1 MRLTTLDWLFTLF
14 DSFGY
19 LGVFT
24 ASFVGSIIVFVPVPY
39 FPVLVAAALS
49 EQLDPNLI
57 SLVSA
62 LGVLL
67 AKMIIFY
74 ASYYGRSVLSDKTK
88 QRMFPLQ
95 KVLRRYGGLGAFIVA
110 LTPIPDD
117 LVYIPLGLARYSPW
131 KFAIAT
137 FSGKFILN
145 EIIVWSSVILGRP
158 FFESFI
164 STDMDPLFVTLG
176 IIASIAIL
184 VIIVYLSI
192 RVDWARVI
200 GKWFP
205 WAMNNPDNEDTN
217 SQSKLP

>member
-1 MRLTTLDWLFTLF
+1 MTTLDWLFTLF

-62 LGVLL
+62 VGVLL

-74 ASYYGRSVLSDKTK
+74 ASYYGRSVLSNKTK

-95 KVLRRYGGLGAFIVA
+95 KVLRRYGGFGAFIVA

-117 LVYIPLGLARYSPW
+117 VVYIPLGLARYSPW

-137 FSGKFILN
+137 FTGKFILN

-164 STDMDPLFVTLG
+164 SADVDPLYLTLG
-176 IIASIAIL
+176 IIGSVAVL
-184 VIIVYLSI
+184 VIIVYLSV
-192 RVDWARVI
+192 RVNWARVI

-205 WAMNNPDNEDTN
+205 WAVDSSDNDDIPN
-217 SQSKLP
+217 QSKST

>member
-1 MRLTTLDWLFTLF
+1 MTTLDWLFTFF

-62 LGVLL
+62 IGVLL

-74 ASYYGRSVLSDKTK
+74 ASYYGRSILSDKTK
-88 QRMFPLQ
+88 QRMYPLQ

-117 LVYIPLGLARYSPW
+117 VVYIPLGLARYSPW

-164 STDMDPLFVTLG
+164 STNIDPLYLTLG
-176 IIASIAIL
+176 IIASVVGL
-184 VIIVYLSI
+184 VIVVYLSV

-205 WAMNNPDNEDTN
+205 WAIDSSDNDDIAN
-217 SQSKLP
+217 QSRPT

>member
-1 MRLTTLDWLFTLF
+1 LTTLDWLFTLF

-39 FPVLVAAALS
+39 YPVLVAAALS

-62 LGVLL
+62 VGVLM

-74 ASYYGRSVLSDKTK
+74 ASYYGRNVLSNKTK

-95 KVLRRYGGLGAFIVA
+95 KVLRRYGGLGAFIAA
-110 LTPIPDD
+110 LTPVPDD
-117 LVYIPLGLARYSPW
+117 VVYIPLGLARYSPW

-137 FSGKFILN
+137 FTGKFILN

-164 STDMDPLFVTLG
+164 STEIDPLYLTLG
-176 IIASIAIL
+176 IIASVVVL
-184 VIIVYLSI
+184 VIIVYLSV
-192 RVDWARVI
+192 RVDWARVV

-205 WAMNNPDNEDTN
+205 WAVDSSDNDDIP
-217 SQSKLP
+217 SQSKSS

>member
-1 MRLTTLDWLFTLF
+1 MATLDWLFTLF

-49 EQLDPNLI
+49 EKLDPNLI

-62 LGVLL
+62 VGVLL

-74 ASYYGRSVLSDKTK
+74 ASYYGRRVLSDKTK

-95 KVLRRYGGLGAFIVA
+95 KVLRRYGGFGAFIVA

-117 LVYIPLGLARYSPW
+117 VVYIPLGLARYSPW

-137 FSGKFILN
+137 FTGKFILN

-164 STDMDPLFVTLG
+164 SKDINPVYLTLG
-176 IIASIAIL
+176 IIASVAVF

-205 WAMNNPDNEDTN
+205 WAVDSSDSDDIPN
-217 SQSKLP
+217 QSKST

>member
-1 MRLTTLDWLFTLF
+1 MATLDWLFTLF

-49 EQLDPNLI
+49 EKLDPNLI

-62 LGVLL
+62 VGVLL

-74 ASYYGRSVLSDKTK
+74 ASYYGRRVLSNKTK

-95 KVLRRYGGLGAFIVA
+95 KVLRRYGGFGAFIVA

-117 LVYIPLGLARYSPW
+117 VVYIPLGLARYSPW

-137 FSGKFILN
+137 FTGKFILN

-164 STDMDPLFVTLG
+164 SKDINPVYLTLG
-176 IIASIAIL
+176 IIASVAVF

-205 WAMNNPDNEDTN
+205 WAVDSSDSDDIPN
-217 SQSKLP
+217 QSKST

>member
-1 MRLTTLDWLFTLF
+1 
-14 DSFGY
+14 
-19 LGVFT
+19 
-24 ASFVGSIIVFVPVPY
+24 VPVPY

-49 EQLDPNLI
+49 EKLDPNLI

-62 LGVLL
+62 VGVLL

-95 KVLRRYGGLGAFIVA
+95 KVLRRYGGFGAFIVA

-117 LVYIPLGLARYSPW
+117 VVYIPLGLARYSPW

-158 FFESFI
+158 FLESFI
-164 STDMDPLFVTLG
+164 STDIDPLFLTLG
-176 IIASIAIL
+176 IIASVVLLA
-184 VIIVYLSI
+184 VIVYLSI
-192 RVDWARVI
+192 RVDWARII

-205 WAMNNPDNEDTN
+205 WAVDSSDNDDIPN
-217 SQSKLP
+217 QSKPT

>member
-1 MRLTTLDWLFTLF
+1 MTTLDWLFTFF

-62 LGVLL
+62 VGVLL

-74 ASYYGRSVLSDKTK
+74 ASYYGRSILSDKTK
-88 QRMFPLQ
+88 QRMYPLQ

-117 LVYIPLGLARYSPW
+117 VVYIPLGLARYSPW

-158 FFESFI
+158 FFDSFI
-164 STDMDPLFVTLG
+164 SADIDPLYLTVG
-176 IIASIAIL
+176 IIASVVGL
-184 VIIVYLSI
+184 VIVVYLSV

-205 WAMNNPDNEDTN
+205 WAIDSSDNDDIAN
-217 SQSKLP
+217 QSRPA

>member
-1 MRLTTLDWLFTLF
+1 MRLATLDWLFTLF
-14 DSFGY
+14 DTFGY

-62 LGVLL
+62 VGVLL

-74 ASYYGRSVLSDKTK
+74 ASYYGRRVLSDKTK

-95 KVLRRYGGLGAFIVA
+95 KVLRRYGGFGAFIVA

-117 LVYIPLGLARYSPW
+117 VVYIPLGLARYSPW

-137 FSGKFILN
+137 FTGKFILN

-164 STDMDPLFVTLG
+164 STDINPMYLTLG
-176 IIASIAIL
+176 IIASVAVF

-205 WAMNNPDNEDTN
+205 WAVDSSDSDDIPN
-217 SQSKLP
+217 QSKST

>member
-1 MRLTTLDWLFTLF
+1 MTLDWIFNLF

-19 LGVFT
+19 LGVF
-24 ASFVGSIIVFVPVPY
+24 AISFIGSIIVFVPVPY
-39 FPVLVAAALS
+39 FPILVAAALS

-62 LGVLL
+62 VGVLL

-110 LTPIPDD
+110 LTPLPDD
-117 LVYIPLGLARYSPW
+117 IVYIPLGLARYSPW

-137 FSGKFILN
+137 FTGKFILN

-158 FFESFI
+158 FLESFI
-164 STDMDPLFVTLG
+164 STDIDPLYLILG
-176 IIASIAIL
+176 IIASVAVL
-184 VIIVYLSI
+184 VSIVYLSV
-192 RVDWARVI
+192 RVDWNKVV

-205 WAMNNPDNEDTN
+205 WAVDGSDNDDIPN
-217 SQSKLP
+217 KSKSS

>member
-1 MRLTTLDWLFTLF
+1 MTTLDWLFTLF

-24 ASFVGSIIVFVPVPY
+24 ASFIGSIIVFVPVPY
-39 FPVLVAAALS
+39 FPILVAAALS

-62 LGVLL
+62 VGVLL

-74 ASYYGRSVLSDKTK
+74 ASYYGRSILSEKTK

-95 KVLRRYGGLGAFIVA
+95 RVLRRYGGFGAFIVA

-131 KFAIAT
+131 KFAITT
-137 FSGKFILN
+137 FAGKFILN

-158 FFESFI
+158 FIESFI
-164 STDMDPLFVTLG
+164 SRDIDPMYLTVG
-176 IIASIAIL
+176 IIVSVVIL
-184 VIIVYLSI
+184 IIVVYLSI
-192 RVDWARVI
+192 RVDWAKVI
-200 GKWFP
+200 GRWFP
-205 WAMNNPDNEDTN
+205 WAIDSPDSDESP
-217 SQSKLP
+217 SQSNFP

>member
-1 MRLTTLDWLFTLF
+1 LTTLDWLLTLF

-49 EQLDPNLI
+49 EKLDPNLI

-62 LGVLL
+62 VGVLL

-95 KVLRRYGGLGAFIVA
+95 KVLRRYGGFGAFIVA

-117 LVYIPLGLARYSPW
+117 VVYIPLGLARYSPW

-164 STDMDPLFVTLG
+164 TTDIDPLFLTLG
-176 IIASIAIL
+176 IIASVVLL
-184 VIIVYLSI
+184 VIIVYLSV
-192 RVDWARVI
+192 RVDWARII

-205 WAMNNPDNEDTN
+205 WAVDSSDNDDIPN
-217 SQSKLP
+217 QSKPT

>member
-1 MRLTTLDWLFTLF
+1 M
-14 DSFGY
+14 SFI
-19 LGVFT
+19 
-24 ASFVGSIIVFVPVPY
+24 GSIIVFVPVPY
-39 FPVLVAAALS
+39 FPFLVAAALS

-95 KVLRRYGGLGAFIVA
+95 KVLRRYGGFGAFIVA
-110 LTPIPDD
+110 LTPLPDD
-117 LVYIPLGLARYSPW
+117 IVYIPLGLARYSPW

-137 FSGKFILN
+137 FSGKFLLN

-158 FFESFI
+158 FLESFI
-164 STDMDPLFVTLG
+164 TTDIDPLYLTLG
-176 IIASIAIL
+176 IIASL
-184 VIIVYLSI
+184 GVVVSIVYLSI
-192 RVDWARVI
+192 RMDWAKVI

-205 WAMNNPDNEDTN
+205 WAVDNSYNNDDSN
-217 SQSKLP
+217 KLK

>member
-1 MRLTTLDWLFTLF
+1 MTTLDWLFTLF

-24 ASFVGSIIVFVPVPY
+24 ASFIGSIIVFVPVPY

-49 EQLDPNLI
+49 EKLDPNLI

-62 LGVLL
+62 VGVLL

-74 ASYYGRSVLSDKTK
+74 ASYYGRSVLSEKTK
-88 QRMFPLQ
+88 QRMLPLQ
-95 KVLRRYGGLGAFIVA
+95 KVLRRYGGFGAFIVA

-117 LVYIPLGLARYSPW
+117 VVYIPLGLARYSPW

-158 FFESFI
+158 FLESFI
-164 STDMDPLFVTLG
+164 STDIDPLFLTLG
-176 IIASIAIL
+176 IIASVVLL
-184 VIIVYLSI
+184 VIIVYLSV
-192 RVDWARVI
+192 RVDWARII

-205 WAMNNPDNEDTN
+205 WAVDSSDNDDIPN
-217 SQSKLP
+217 QSKPT

>member
-1 MRLTTLDWLFTLF
+1 MTTLDWLFTLF

-24 ASFVGSIIVFVPVPY
+24 VSFVGSIIVFVPVPY

-49 EQLDPNLI
+49 EKLDPNLI

-62 LGVLL
+62 VGVLL

-95 KVLRRYGGLGAFIVA
+95 KVLRRYGGFGAFIVA

-117 LVYIPLGLARYSPW
+117 VVYIPLGLARYSPW

-164 STDMDPLFVTLG
+164 TTDIDPLFLALG
-176 IIASIAIL
+176 IVASVVLL
-184 VIIVYLSI
+184 VVIVYLSV
-192 RVDWARVI
+192 RVDWARI
-200 GKWFP
+200 FGKWFP
-205 WAMNNPDNEDTN
+205 WAVDSSDNDDIPN
-217 SQSKLP
+217 QSKPT

>member
-1 MRLTTLDWLFTLF
+1 MTTLDWLFTLF

-49 EQLDPNLI
+49 EKLDPNLI

-62 LGVLL
+62 VGVLL

-95 KVLRRYGGLGAFIVA
+95 KVLRKYGGFGAFIVA

-117 LVYIPLGLARYSPW
+117 VIYIPLGLARYSPW

-164 STDMDPLFVTLG
+164 TRDIDPLFLTLG
-176 IIASIAIL
+176 IVSSVVLL
-184 VIIVYLSI
+184 VIIVYLSV
-192 RVDWARVI
+192 RVDWARII

-205 WAMNNPDNEDTN
+205 WAVDSSDNDDIPN
-217 SQSKLP
+217 QSKPT

>member
-1 MRLTTLDWLFTLF
+1 LTSLDWLFTLF
-14 DSFGY
+14 DSFGF

-49 EQLDPNLI
+49 EKLDPNLI

-62 LGVLL
+62 VGVLL

-74 ASYYGRSVLSDKTK
+74 ASYYGRNVLSDKTK

-95 KVLRRYGGLGAFIVA
+95 RVLRRYGGFGAFIVA

-117 LVYIPLGLARYSPW
+117 VVYIPLGLARYSPW

-164 STDMDPLFVTLG
+164 ATDIDPLFLTLG
-176 IIASIAIL
+176 IIASIVLL
-184 VIIVYLSI
+184 VITVYLSV
-192 RVDWARVI
+192 RVDWARMI

-205 WAMNNPDNEDTN
+205 WAVDNSGNDDIPN
-217 SQSKLP
+217 QSKPT

>member
-1 MRLTTLDWLFTLF
+1 MTTLDWLFNLF

-19 LGVFT
+19 LGVFSV
-24 ASFVGSIIVFVPVPY
+24 SFIGSIIVFVPVPY
-39 FPVLVAAALS
+39 FPFLVAAALS

-95 KVLRRYGGLGAFIVA
+95 KVLRRYGGFGAFIVA
-110 LTPIPDD
+110 LTPLPDD
-117 LVYIPLGLARYSPW
+117 IVYIPLGLARYSPW

-137 FSGKFILN
+137 FSGKFLLN

-158 FFESFI
+158 FLESFI
-164 STDMDPLFVTLG
+164 TTDIDPLYLTLG
-176 IIASIAIL
+176 IIASL
-184 VIIVYLSI
+184 GVVVSIVYLSI
-192 RVDWARVI
+192 RMDWAKVI

-205 WAMNNPDNEDTN
+205 WAVDNSYNNDDSN
-217 SQSKLP
+217 KLK

>member
-1 MRLTTLDWLFTLF
+1 LTSLDWIFTLF

-19 LGVFT
+19 LGVFA

-49 EQLDPNLI
+49 KQLDPNLV

-62 LGVLL
+62 VGVLL

-74 ASYYGRSVLSDKTK
+74 ASYYGRNVLSDKTK

-95 KVLRRYGGLGAFIVA
+95 KVLRRYGGFGAFIVA

-117 LVYIPLGLARYSPW
+117 VVYIPLGLARYSPW

-145 EIIVWSSVILGRP
+145 EIIVWSAVILGRP
-158 FFESFI
+158 FFDSFI
-164 STDMDPLFVTLG
+164 SMDVDPLYLTLG
-176 IIASIAIL
+176 IIASVVVL
-184 VIIVYLSI
+184 GIIVFLSV
-192 RVDWARVI
+192 RLDWGKII

-205 WAMNNPDNEDTN
+205 WAVDSSTN
-217 SQSKLP
+217 DDASNQSRST

>member
-1 MRLTTLDWLFTLF
+1 LTTLDWLFTLF

-19 LGVFT
+19 LGGFT

-49 EQLDPNLI
+49 KQLDPNLV

-62 LGVLL
+62 AGVLL

-74 ASYYGRSVLSDKTK
+74 SSYYGRNVLSDKTK

-95 KVLRRYGGLGAFIVA
+95 RVLQRYGGLGAFIAA

-117 LVYIPLGLARYSPW
+117 VVYIPLGLARYSPW

-137 FSGKFILN
+137 FAGKFILN
-145 EIIVWSSVILGRP
+145 EIIVWSAVILGRP
-158 FFESFI
+158 FFDSFI
-164 STDMDPLFVTLG
+164 SMDLDPLYFTLG
-176 IIASIAIL
+176 IIASVVVL
-184 VIIVYLSI
+184 GIIVFLYI
-192 RVDWARVI
+192 RLDWEKVI

-205 WAMNNPDNEDTN
+205 WAVDRSD
-217 SQSKLP
+217 Q

>member
-1 MRLTTLDWLFTLF
+1 MTTLDWLFTFF

-24 ASFVGSIIVFVPVPY
+24 ASFVGSVIVFVPVPY

-62 LGVLL
+62 VGVLL

-74 ASYYGRSVLSDKTK
+74 ASYYGRNILSDKTK
-88 QRMFPLQ
+88 QRMYPLQ

-117 LVYIPLGLARYSPW
+117 VVYIPLGLARYSPW

-164 STDMDPLFVTLG
+164 S
-176 IIASIAIL
+176 
-184 VIIVYLSI
+184 
-192 RVDWARVI
+192 
-200 GKWFP
+200 
-205 WAMNNPDNEDTN
+205 
-217 SQSKLP
+217 

>member
-1 MRLTTLDWLFTLF
+1 LTTLDWLFTLF

-49 EQLDPNLI
+49 EKLDPNLI

-62 LGVLL
+62 AGVLL

-74 ASYYGRSVLSDKTK
+74 ASYYGRSILSAKTK

-95 KVLRRYGGLGAFIVA
+95 KVLRRYGGFGAFIVA

-117 LVYIPLGLARYSPW
+117 VVYIPLGLARYSPW

-164 STDMDPLFVTLG
+164 ATDIDPLFLTLG
-176 IIASIAIL
+176 IIASVALL
-184 VIIVYLSI
+184 VIIVYLSV
-192 RVDWARVI
+192 RVDWARII

-205 WAMNNPDNEDTN
+205 WAVDSSDNDDVPN
-217 SQSKLP
+217 QSKST